1 MTTDS
6 PLAANRT
13 ARQQRIIEILTR
25 ESVGSQASLAQRLKA
40 DGIQVTQ
47 AIRAY
52 GEHVLP
58 RLR

>member
-1 MTTDS
+1 MTNDN

-25 ESVGSQASLAQRLKA
+25 ESVGSQTSLAQRLKS

-47 AIRAY
+47 AT
-52 GEHVLP
+52 L
-58 RLR
+58 